1 MKLKIK
7 NILLFLKMKKYLE
20 ILERAHKNPLEFG
33 NQSYDYKLAE
43 MKKDYEKYRIY

>member
-7 NILLFLKMKKYLE
+7 SLIIPKDEKKYLE

-43 MKKDYEKYRIY
+43 MKKRL